1 MFDRTNLLHLVPV
14 EEEDPHNPYDGK
26 FINIYNM
33 GQEFFNTN
41 ESTDHTHHTESCSTL
56 S

>member
-1 MFDRTNLLHLVPV
+1 MLDRTNLLHLVPV

-33 GQEFFNTN
+33 GQEFLPMNPQITPI
-41 ESTDHTHHTESCSTL
+41 TL
-56 S
+56 NHVHVLS